1 MKPTRAVF
9 SVPKNHDFVE
19 FFALFGR
26 FLFEN
31 DPIHHAGGT
40 PPAAWYSV
48 LPHPSHGIIAH
59 V

>member
-26 FLFEN
+26 FVFEKTL
-31 DPIHHAGGT
+31 PHTTGMPA
-40 PPAAWYSV
+40 PPAVWYGTA
-48 LPHPSHGIIAH
+48 P
-59 V
+59 